1 MNDVVTNCAL
11 QSATT
16 KTTTKLELLK
26 QKKKNYL
33 PTATTSWPKC
43 EKNQTLSVK
52 KKKNIAKGN
61 ILKNLS
67 KLSPYNL

>member
-26 QKKKNYL
+26 QKTIYL
-33 PTATTSWPKC
+33 QPYSTSWPKC